1 MLLEPISFVGISFP
15 LVALTSEPSS
25 PSPKIHYPA
34 SNEQILTLEEFVLQ
48 VMDSN
53 FFSAFFAVAGV
64 VLGAWLTHKYT
75 MESKVRQDN
84 RDRLIAA
91 VMEALECA
99 EELLS
104 NFKDYASHA
113 PYGGGRYRDSDD
125 PTGPWRKLPKA
136 QARVHD
142 AETAA
147 AIGRM
152 LENSNKLRKL
162 NVNLSVFAPV
172 DLAESFQ
179 AIPNRVTELFA
190 ALVDEGIHRG
200 NLAHEA
206 LEDMEHLFNAALDRT
221 RELAEVRFKRNPEA
235 RNKH

>member
-1 MLLEPISFVGISFP
+1 MLLEPISSVGIAVP
-15 LVALTSEPSS
+15 LVAVTSESSS
-25 PSPKIHYPA
+25 PPPRIHYPA
-34 SNEQILTLEEFVLQ
+34 SNENTLTLEDFVLQ

-104 NFKDYASHA
+104 NFSDYASHA

-125 PTGPWRKLPKA
+125 PTGNWKKLPKA
-136 QARVHD
+136 QARFHD
-142 AETAA
+142 AEAAA

-172 DLAESFQ
+172 DLVESFQ
-179 AIPNRVTELFA
+179 AIPNRVTKLFA

-206 LEDMEHLFNAALDRT
+206 LEDMEYLFNAALDRA
-221 RELAEVRFKRNPEA
+221 RELAEVKFKTNPEA
-235 RNKH
+235 KNKH

>member
-1 MLLEPISFVGISFP
+1 MILIPIPSVEPSFP
-15 LVALTSEPSS
+15 FVELTSEPVPQV
-25 PSPKIHYPA
+25 PSPVSTEKVL
-34 SNEQILTLEEFVLQ
+34 SLQEFVLQ

-75 MESKVRQDN
+75 MESRIRQDN
-84 RDRLIAA
+84 RERLIAV

-104 NFKDYASHA
+104 NFRDYASNA

-125 PTGPWRKLPKA
+125 PTGPWKKLPKA
-136 QARVHD
+136 QARAHD
-142 AETAA
+142 AEAA
-147 AIGRM
+147 AAVGRM

-162 NVNLSVFAPV
+162 NVNLSVFAPA

-190 ALVDEGIHRG
+190 ALIDEGIHRG

-206 LEDMEHLFNAALDRT
+206 LEDMERLFSAALDRA
-221 RELAEVRFKRNPEA
+221 RELAEVRFKTNPETK
-235 RNKH
+235 NKHQA